1 MRVLR
6 NKHLIVNA
14 DRIKLDSLVIPRIA
28 RGVKS
33 DKDGQAIGCLTIKTH
48 PPDEKTTL
56 YFDCIVRQ
64 DLCCLIQ
71 VFALPDDLMCRLKKP
86 EEGFEH
92 ALESI
97 RDLLDSWKMGAAFN
111 TPLGCENPR
120 LFDASAKWLLHT
132 S

>member
-1 MRVLR
+1 L
-6 NKHLIVNA
+6 
-14 DRIKLDSLVIPRIA
+14 
-28 RGVKS
+28 
-33 DKDGQAIGCLTIKTH
+33 
-48 PPDEKTTL
+48 
-56 YFDCIVRQ
+56 
-64 DLCCLIQ
+64 
-71 VFALPDDLMCRLKKP
+71 KP

-111 TPLGCENPR
+111 TPLGCKNPR